1 MNGILVILVM
11 NQIAQNTAKMH
22 WNHIIV
28 LKSNITVI
36 LGIRKALNFDISDS
50 RLKKFYPSKSY
61 KNGWKDINKYLQRN
75 GFLHRQYS
83 GYVSK
88 NIISMIDVIHIV
100 ENMSEY
106 LNWLGYCIKEF
117 DVTIV
122 GNEYSLKNYIN
133 QSNIFD

>member
-1 MNGILVILVM
+1 MLE
-11 NQIAQNTAKMH
+11 T
-22 WNHIIV
+22 
-28 LKSNITVI
+28 
-36 LGIRKALNFDISDS
+36 RKALNFDISDS
-50 RLKKFYPSKSY
+50 RLKKFYPPKSY

-122 GNEYSLKNYIN
+122 GDEYSLKNYIN
-133 QSNIFD
+133 QSNIFDQYVIMNNLK